1 MTADTDEANNKQMEL
16 EKRLAA
22 MEAALKQSNN
32 ALQAEKGAREEQDK
46 MMKYQRESQIRQEED
61 QRRLRFKM
69 LESEDKMRR
78 QIEQK
83 ERMLRAE
90 REEKETTMAMLRAK
104 QDELDRYVS
113 STSLF
118 SSYLQKYYSM
128 QPRKYVITK
137 NTTVTYYFFVCKLR
151 GFWYFNLPF
160 NL

>member
-16 EKRLAA
+16 EKRLAV

-46 MMKYQRESQIRQEED
+46 MMKYQREAQIRQEED

-113 STSLF
+113 RTSLF
-118 SSYLQKYYSM
+118 STYLQKYYSM
-128 QPRKYVITK
+128 QPKKICDNQEY
-137 NTTVTYYFFVCKLR
+137 NS
-151 GFWYFNLPF
+151 NLLF
-160 NL
+160 LCI